1 MNCIASVS
9 LTELRQRRQKL
20 QRRRQIRSL
29 QAMWRSL
36 VVSGMAGGLCWAIA
50 LPYWAIEQPQQ
61 VDIEGNEFLDQTTI
75 RLLLPLSYPESLLKL
90 EPQLLSQQLEST
102 PPIAKARVVRQ
113 LLPPSVTI
121 QVEERRPVA
130 IALPATKSVPQPGI
144 SKAEAEPG
152 FLDAQGVWMPMS
164 SYTSFDP
171 DTKLPT
177 LKVIG
182 EAEQYRHYWSE
193 IYQIISRSPVEI
205 FEIDWQNPSNLVLK
219 TELGKVYL
227 GSYSTNFGAQMKVL
241 GKMRSLSDRVHPS
254 QIDYL
259 DLTNHESPSIQLK
272 TELSAPKKP
281 STDA

>member
-9 LTELRQRRQKL
+9 LTELKQRRQKL

-36 VVSGMAGGLCWAIA
+36 VVSGMAGGLCWSLA

-61 VDIEGNEFLDQTTI
+61 VDIEGNEFLDKTTI

-90 EPQLLSQQLEST
+90 QPQLLSQQLEST
-102 PPIAKARVVRQ
+102 APIAKARVIRQ

-121 QVEERRPVA
+121 QVQERRPVA
-130 IALPATKSVPQPGI
+130 IAFPSTKSVQEAGT
-144 SKAEAEPG
+144 SEAEVG
-152 FLDAQGVWMPMS
+152 FLDEQGVWMPIT
-164 SYTSFDP
+164 SYTGFDP

-193 IYQIISRSPVEI
+193 IYQIISRSPVQV
-205 FEIDWQNPSNLVLK
+205 FEIDWQNPANLVLK

-227 GSYSTNFGAQMKVL
+227 GSYSANFGEQIKVL
-241 GKMRSLSDRVHPS
+241 GKMGSLPDRVHPS

-259 DLTNHESPSIQLK
+259 DLTNPESPSIQLK
-272 TELSAPKKP
+272 TKP
-281 STDA
+281 SKPKNPSTAPQE